1 MFIYFLIKPQNNTF
15 LLNPYPDPLRFSI
28 LSGNDANSSFKNPA
42 PEKLELYILIFV
54 LLAYNLDPMMSTK
67 NTWPVLRP
75 LYKKRRF
82 IIGLTLIAM
91 ILSVIISLSLPVYY
105 ESETR
110 FLAASPD
117 LGKAEKIFGLTGND
131 MQYYGTED
139 DRDRLLSLAESD
151 RLIDYLIDSFD
162 LRTYYGVDTSDM
174 EIGSNLRA
182 SVSSDLTIQKDERDA
197 IRIKMKHK
205 DPQTAHDIAV
215 AARNFVEK
223 EVVDFQKQ
231 SQLRIIET
239 FQHSIGDKRQLIQSY
254 TDTLRRLR
262 EDYGIIAPE
271 VQSEMITTAITS
283 AESNLA
289 EARGRLKN
297 LKSQRGIPRDSLR
310 KAETQVEG
318 LSAKLNQL
326 TGDSIAEKSFSNINR
341 FTQGLPRY
349 EYYRQLQGGMRSDIS
364 NEIRR
369 LEFYQS
375 AYTASPPGIHLI
387 EEADVPDQKSEP
399 VRSLIVIMSTLGAF
413 IFSVLWVWGME
424 SYKGF
429 DWARLR
435 GDG

>member
-1 MFIYFLIKPQNNTF
+1 
-15 LLNPYPDPLRFSI
+15 
-28 LSGNDANSSFKNPA
+28 
-42 PEKLELYILIFV
+42 
-54 LLAYNLDPMMSTK
+54 MMSTK

-91 ILSVIISLSLPVYY
+91 ILSAIISLLLPVYY

-162 LRTYYGVDTSDM
+162 LRTYYGVDTSNLK
-174 EIGSNLRA
+174 IGSNLRG

-197 IRIKMKHK
+197 IRIKMVHK
-205 DPQTAHDIAV
+205 DPKTARDIVV
-215 AARNFVEK
+215 AARNFIEK
-223 EVVDFQKQ
+223 EVVQFQKQ

-239 FQHSIGDKRQLIQSY
+239 FQQSIGDKKQLIGSY
-254 TDTLRRLR
+254 TDTLQKLQQ
-262 EDYGIIAPE
+262 EFGIIDPS
-271 VQSEMITTAITS
+271 VQSEMIATAITGTEAS
-283 AESNLA
+283 LA
-289 EARGRLKN
+289 EARGRLIN
-297 LKSQRGIPRDSLR
+297 LKNQRGVPRDSVR
-310 KAETQVEG
+310 KVETRVEG

-326 TGDSIAEKSFSNINR
+326 TSDSLYSQSYSNINR
-341 FTQGLPRY
+341 FSEGLPRF
-349 EYYRQLQGGMRSDIS
+349 EYFNQLRGGMKSDIS

-375 AYTASPPGIHLI
+375 AYAASPPGIHLI
-387 EEADVPDQKSEP
+387 EEAAIPDQKSAP
-399 VRSLIVIMSTLGAF
+399 HRSLIVIMSVLGAF
-413 IFSVLWVWGME
+413 IFSILWVWAFE
-424 SYKGF
+424 SFKNF
-429 DWARLR
+429 EWDRLR
-435 GDG
+435 IDG